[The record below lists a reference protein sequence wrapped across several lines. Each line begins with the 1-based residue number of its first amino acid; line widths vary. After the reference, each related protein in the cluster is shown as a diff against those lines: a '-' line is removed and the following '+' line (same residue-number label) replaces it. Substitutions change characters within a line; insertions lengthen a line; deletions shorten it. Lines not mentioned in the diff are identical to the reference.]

1 MLVRNVGYESA
12 GTVEFLVDEEQNF
25 YFLEMNTRLQVEHPV
40 TETVSV
46 GDLDLVKGMLWVG
59 AGWGVPQEYL
69 DILGDNPYYPHH
81 GHSIEA
87 RVYAEDPL
95 RGFLPSTGPL
105 VPYQEPVPINT
116 PERILRVDSG
126 VAEGHVVTPHY
137 DPMLSKV
144 VAWSADGRQA
154 SLDLMHQAMQ
164 DYVIGA
170 GSIQHNG
177 RLVMDVVAHPAFQAG
192 KTPTSFLSTHYPEG
206 FQGVQLP
213 LSEKQELVVCMVVLE
228 KDMRSELVVKLGG
241 IFGEAF
247 KVERLDESTFKVT
260 TMPEEGEVPEERI
273 VQLDEQ
279 PSYKNSDILAT
290 VSLDGG
296 KNKTVQ
302 MLSSKATGDMY
313 VQMMGADVNILI
325 QSPLEHEL
333 SAHMHPP
340 REVDTS
346 DMVLSPMPG
355 TLINYAVE
363 EGDVVEIG
371 QELVVVEA
379 MKMQNIIRS
388 PRAGT
393 IGTCRVAVGS
403 SLKADEV
410 ILDFVVADEEAA
422 PAATE
427 KAQVA
432 A

>member
-1 MLVRNVGYESA
+1 
-12 GTVEFLVDEEQNF
+12 
-25 YFLEMNTRLQVEHPV
+25 
-40 TETVSV
+40 
-46 GDLDLVKGMLWVG
+46 
-59 AGWGVPQEYL
+59 
-69 DILGDNPYYPHH
+69 
-81 GHSIEA
+81 
-87 RVYAEDPL
+87 
-95 RGFLPSTGPL
+95 
-105 VPYQEPVPINT
+105 
-116 PERILRVDSG
+116 
-126 VAEGHVVTPHY
+126 
-137 DPMLSKV
+137 
-144 VAWSADGRQA
+144 
-154 SLDLMHQAMQ
+154 MQ